1 MHKDKK
7 GDGMNRIHEF
17 IYYDKEQD
25 VTYTI
30 IFKIHPKTGDWL
42 VLSLDTDDIHTAG
55 ELSKIKAGI
64 KRYLN
69 LISISLDNQGL
80 SLKREYQGHLRREIE
95 ERIKKII
102 GSRLKTLHTRNK
114 RK

>member
-1 MHKDKK
+1 MK
-7 GDGMNRIHEF
+7 RIHEF
-17 IYYDKEQD
+17 VFYDKERNR
-25 VTYTI
+25 TYR
-30 IFKIHPKTGDWL
+30 IFFEISSTDW
-42 VLSLDTDDIHTAG
+42 SIYSFYADNINSAG